1 MKVGERAKDL
11 RSPVLPSTNRYAMH
25 LPSLAKVKGVFV
37 TGTDTGVGK
46 TWIAAGLTAVL
57 RRWGLSAGYF
67 KPVQS
72 GCPEEEGRL
81 IPTDARF
88 ARELAGLGEPLE
100 LLTPITLRLP
110 LAPGVAAA
118 REGVR
123 VDLNRIALAWEELG
137 SRYDLLVTDGAG
149 GLYVPLRDH
158 DFLVLDMISW
168 LRLPLIVVA
177 RAGLGTINHTV
188 LTVKAAQHAGV
199 PVAGVVINRYPEK
212 PSLAEETN
220 PEVIAALTDVPILGK
235 VPEIAKISSQEG
247 KTSFLAAMDQIC
259 HALAQAC
266 AARAF
271 VDSAVLD

>member
-1 MKVGERAKDL
+1 M
-11 RSPVLPSTNRYAMH
+11 VLPNLT
-25 LPSLAKVKGVFV
+25 KVKGVFV

-57 RRWGLSAGYF
+57 RRWGLSACYF

-72 GCPEEEGRL
+72 GCTEENGKL

-88 ARELAGLGEPLE
+88 ARELAELDEPLE

-118 REGVR
+118 REGVK
-123 VDLNRIALAWEELG
+123 VDLDRITQARQELA
-137 SRYDLLVTDGAG
+137 SRYDLLVTEGAG
-149 GLYVPLRDH
+149 GLYVPLTDTN
-158 DFLVLDMISW
+158 FLVLDMIQW

-177 RAGLGTINHTV
+177 RAGLGTINHTA
-188 LTVKAAQHAGV
+188 LTVKAALQAGV
-199 PVAGVVINRYPEK
+199 PVAGVVINRYPER

-220 PEVIAALTDVPILGK
+220 PEVIVALTRTPILGK
-235 VPEIAKISSQEG
+235 VPEISPLATPEG
-247 KTSFLAAMDQIC
+247 KTAFLAAMEQVC
-259 HALAQAC
+259 QALAQAS

-271 VDSAVLD
+271 FGYMVSE